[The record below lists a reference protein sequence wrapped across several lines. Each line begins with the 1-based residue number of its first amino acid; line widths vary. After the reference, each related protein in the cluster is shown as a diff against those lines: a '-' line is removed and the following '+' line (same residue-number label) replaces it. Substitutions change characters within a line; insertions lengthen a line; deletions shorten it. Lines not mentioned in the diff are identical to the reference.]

1 MVLDLLFRNNEKIQ
15 NTVYDRFCNL
25 SSRLAIQLQ
34 PTLDMMR
41 KLSKNLLSVILL
53 AMLISCNTNQSEKLE
68 MGNYYAWC
76 IVPFDNQNR
85 TPEQRIE
92 MLKRLGFVSYAYDW
106 REKHLPEMAK
116 EIKLSNESGI
126 KMNAV
131 WMWIDK
137 SDSIG
142 QLSANN
148 QKVLQVLKETGLK
161 TQIWMSFP
169 EDYFDGLTE
178 EERLD
183 KASAMISYLSDEAEQ
198 LGCKIGM
205 YNHGGWF
212 GNPNNLVKIIETL
225 SGKEIGIIFNFH
237 HAHDLLGNYEAMVK
251 NMAPHLWAVN
261 LNGMNPGGP
270 KILPIGSGEKEAEMI
285 AILNKNGFAGPFGI
299 LGHVE
304 DADVEK
310 ILQGNLEGLTK
321 VMNAK

>member
-1 MVLDLLFRNNEKIQ
+1 MRALSQIMLSIILLFGI
-15 NTVYDRFCNL
+15 
-25 SSRLAIQLQ
+25 
-34 PTLDMMR
+34 
-41 KLSKNLLSVILL
+41 
-53 AMLISCNTNQSEKLE
+53 ISCNTNQPDKLDME
-68 MGNYYAWC
+68 NYFAWC

-106 REKHLPEMAK
+106 REKHLPEMAN
-116 EIKLSNESGI
+116 EIKLATENGI

-142 QLSANN
+142 QLSPNN
-148 QKVLQVLKETGLK
+148 QKVLQALEETGLK

-169 EDYFDGLTE
+169 EDYFDGMGE
-178 EERLD
+178 DERLD
-183 KASAMISYLSDEAEQ
+183 KACEMIGFLSDEATER
-198 LGCKIGM
+198 GCKIGL

-212 GNPNNLVKIIETL
+212 GNPDNLVKIIEML
-225 SGKEIGIIFNFH
+225 PGKEIGIIFNFH
-237 HAHDLLGNYEAMVK
+237 HAHDFLANFEDMVK
-251 NMAPHLWAVN
+251 SMMPHLWAVN

-285 AILNKNGFAGPFGI
+285 EVLKKNGFNGPFGI
-299 LGHVE
+299 LGHIE

-310 ILQGNLEGLTK
+310 ILHANLEGLKEIMVTK
-321 VMNAK
+321 N

>member
-1 MVLDLLFRNNEKIQ
+1 MI
-15 NTVYDRFCNL
+15 
-25 SSRLAIQLQ
+25 
-34 PTLDMMR
+34 R

-53 AMLISCNTNQSEKLE
+53 AMIISCNTKQLEKLDME
-68 MGNYYAWC
+68 NYYAWC

-116 EIKLSNESGI
+116 EIRLSSESGI

-142 QLSANN
+142 QLSPNN
-148 QKVLQVLKETGLK
+148 QKVLQVLEETGLK

-169 EDYFDGLTE
+169 ENYFDGLSE

-183 KASAMISYLSDEAEQ
+183 NASAMISHLSDEAER

-212 GNPNNLVKIIETL
+212 GNPDNLVKIIETL
-225 SGKEIGIIFNFH
+225 PGKEIGIIFNFH
-237 HAHDLLGNYEAMVK
+237 HAHDLLVNYEEMVK
-251 NMAPHLWAVN
+251 NMVPHLWAVN

-285 AILNKNGFAGPFGI
+285 TILKKNGFTGPFGI

-304 DADVEK
+304 NADVEK
-310 ILQGNLEGLTK
+310 ILQGNLEGLKK
-321 VMNAK
+321 VMKAK

>member
-1 MVLDLLFRNNEKIQ
+1 MK
-15 NTVYDRFCNL
+15 
-25 SSRLAIQLQ
+25 
-34 PTLDMMR
+34 
-41 KLSKNLLSVILL
+41 VIRISLRIIL
-53 AMLISCNTNQSEKLE
+53 GLGIFFGAISCKTNQPEKLK
-68 MGNYYAWC
+68 MDNYFAWC

-106 REKHLPEMAK
+106 REKHLPEMAN
-116 EIKLSNESGI
+116 EIQLANENGI

-142 QLSANN
+142 QLSPNN
-148 QKVLQVLKETGLK
+148 QKVLQVLEETGLK
-161 TQIWMSFP
+161 TQIWISFP
-169 EDYFDGLTE
+169 ENYFDEMGND
-178 EERLD
+178 ERMD
-183 KASAMISYLSDEAEQ
+183 KASEMVGFLSDEATER
-198 LGCKIGM
+198 GCKIGL

-212 GNPNNLVKIIETL
+212 GNPDNLVKIIEML
-225 SGKEIGIIFNFH
+225 PGKEVGIIFNFH
-237 HAHDLLGNYEAMVK
+237 HAHDLLGDYDNMVK
-251 NMAPHLWAVN
+251 NMMPYLWAVN

-285 AILNKNGFAGPFGI
+285 SVLKDNGFTAPFGI

-310 ILQGNLEGLTK
+310 ILQGNLEGLKK
-321 VMNAK
+321 VLKSKN

>member
-1 MVLDLLFRNNEKIQ
+1 MRTLSQILMTIILLFGI
-15 NTVYDRFCNL
+15 VSCNKN
-25 SSRLAIQLQ
+25 Q
-34 PTLDMMR
+34 PDKLDM
-41 KLSKNLLSVILL
+41 
-53 AMLISCNTNQSEKLE
+53 E
-68 MGNYYAWC
+68 NYFAWC

-116 EIKLSNESGI
+116 EIKLATENGI

-142 QLSANN
+142 QLSPNN
-148 QKVLQVLKETGLK
+148 QKVLQTLEETGLK

-169 EDYFDGLTE
+169 EDYFDKMGDD
-178 EERLD
+178 ERLD
-183 KASAMISYLSDEAEQ
+183 KASEMISYLSDEAER
-198 LGCKIGM
+198 LGCKIGL

-212 GNPNNLVKIIETL
+212 GNPDNLVKIIEML
-225 SGKEIGIIFNFH
+225 PGKEIGIIFNFH
-237 HAHDLLGNYEAMVK
+237 HAHDLLVSYKEMVK
-251 NMAPHLWAVN
+251 NMMPHLWAVN

-285 AILNKNGFAGPFGI
+285 EVLKKNGFNGPFGI
-299 LGHVE
+299 LGHIE

-310 ILQGNLEGLTK
+310 VLQGNLEGLKLLMSTTQ
-321 VMNAK
+321 NQQISANSESN

>member
-1 MVLDLLFRNNEKIQ
+1 MNDVRFSLRIILVLGIFFGAVSCKLH
-15 NTVYDRFCNL
+15 
-25 SSRLAIQLQ
+25 Q
-34 PTLDMMR
+34 P
-41 KLSKNLLSVILL
+41 
-53 AMLISCNTNQSEKLE
+53 EKLKME
-68 MGNYYAWC
+68 NYFAWC

-92 MLKRLGFVSYAYDW
+92 MLKKLGFVSYAYDW

-116 EIKLSNESGI
+116 EIKLATENGI

-137 SDSIG
+137 SDSVG
-142 QLSANN
+142 VLSANN
-148 QKVLQVLKETGLK
+148 QKVLQALEETGLK

-169 EDYFDGLTE
+169 EDYFDEMGDD
-178 EERLD
+178 ERLD
-183 KASAMISYLSDEAEQ
+183 KASEMVGFLSDEAAEI
-198 LGCKIGM
+198 GCKIGL

-212 GNPNNLVKIIETL
+212 GNPDNLVKIIEAL
-225 SGKEIGIIFNFH
+225 PGKEIGIIFNFH
-237 HAHDLLGNYEAMVK
+237 HAHDLLENFEEMVK
-251 NMAPHLWAVN
+251 NMMPYLWAVN

-285 AILNKNGFAGPFGI
+285 EILKDNGFTGQFGI

-310 ILQGNLEGLTK
+310 VLQANLEGLNMVLNSK
-321 VMNAK
+321 KAEK

>member
-1 MVLDLLFRNNEKIQ
+1 ME
-15 NTVYDRFCNL
+15 
-25 SSRLAIQLQ
+25 
-34 PTLDMMR
+34 
-41 KLSKNLLSVILL
+41 
-53 AMLISCNTNQSEKLE
+53 
-68 MGNYYAWC
+68 NYFAWC

-116 EIKLSNESGI
+116 EIKLSGESGI

-142 QLSANN
+142 QLSPNN
-148 QKVLQVLKETGLK
+148 QKVLQILEETSLK

-169 EDYFDGLTE
+169 EDYFDGLSE
-178 EERLD
+178 EERLE
-183 KASAMISYLSDEAEQ
+183 KASAMISYLSDEAQ
-198 LGCKIGM
+198 RLGCKIGM

-212 GNPNNLVKIIETL
+212 GNPDNLVKIIETL
-225 SGKEIGIIFNFH
+225 PGKEIGIVFNFH
-237 HAHDLLGNYEAMVK
+237 HAHDLLVNYEEMVK
-251 NMAPHLWAVN
+251 NMMPHLWAVN

-285 AILNKNGFAGPFGI
+285 AILNKNGFTGPFGI

-310 ILQGNLEGLTK
+310 ILQGNLEGLK
-321 VMNAK
+321 KLMNAKS

>member
-1 MVLDLLFRNNEKIQ
+1 
-15 NTVYDRFCNL
+15 
-25 SSRLAIQLQ
+25 
-34 PTLDMMR
+34 MR
-41 KLSKNLLSVILL
+41 TFSQIMLTVILL
-53 AMLISCNTNQSEKLE
+53 FGIISCNTKQPVKLDME
-68 MGNYYAWC
+68 NYFAWC

-116 EIKLSNESGI
+116 EIKLATENGI

-142 QLSANN
+142 QLSPNN
-148 QKVLQVLKETGLK
+148 QKVLQTLEETGLK

-169 EDYFDGLTE
+169 EDYFDGLGE
-178 EERLD
+178 DERLD
-183 KASAMISYLSDEAEQ
+183 KASEMISYLSDEAER
-198 LGCKIGM
+198 LGCKIGL

-212 GNPNNLVKIIETL
+212 GNPDNLVKIIEML
-225 SGKEIGIIFNFH
+225 PGKEVGIIFNFH
-237 HAHDLLGNYEAMVK
+237 HAHDLLFSYEEMVK
-251 NMAPHLWAVN
+251 NMMPHLWAVN

-285 AILNKNGFAGPFGI
+285 IVLKTNGFNGPFGI
-299 LGHVE
+299 LGHIE

-310 ILQGNLEGLTK
+310 VLQGNLEGLRK
-321 VMNAK
+321 VMNSKES

>member
-1 MVLDLLFRNNEKIQ
+1 MK
-15 NTVYDRFCNL
+15 
-25 SSRLAIQLQ
+25 
-34 PTLDMMR
+34 
-41 KLSKNLLSVILL
+41 VIRISLRIIL
-53 AMLISCNTNQSEKLE
+53 GLGIFFGAISCKKNQPEKLK
-68 MGNYYAWC
+68 MDNCFAWC

-106 REKHLPEMAK
+106 REKHLPEMAN
-116 EIKLSNESGI
+116 EIQLANENGI

-142 QLSANN
+142 QLSPNN
-148 QKVLQVLKETGLK
+148 QKVLQVLEETGLK
-161 TQIWMSFP
+161 TQIWISFP
-169 EDYFDGLTE
+169 ENYFDEMGND
-178 EERLD
+178 ERMD
-183 KASAMISYLSDEAEQ
+183 KASEMVGFLSDEATER
-198 LGCKIGM
+198 GCKIGL

-212 GNPNNLVKIIETL
+212 GNPDNLVKIIEML
-225 SGKEIGIIFNFH
+225 PGKEVGIIFNFH
-237 HAHDLLGNYEAMVK
+237 HAHDLLGDYDNMVK
-251 NMAPHLWAVN
+251 NMMPYLWAVN

-285 AILNKNGFAGPFGI
+285 SVLKDNGFTAPFGI

-310 ILQGNLEGLTK
+310 ILQGNLEGLKK
-321 VMNAK
+321 VLKSKN

>member
-1 MVLDLLFRNNEKIQ
+1 
-15 NTVYDRFCNL
+15 
-25 SSRLAIQLQ
+25 
-34 PTLDMMR
+34 MMR
-41 KLSKNLLSVILL
+41 KLSKIMLSVILL
-53 AMLISCNTNQSEKLE
+53 AVIISCNTNQSVKLD
-68 MGNYYAWC
+68 MGNYFAWC

-92 MLKRLGFVSYAYDW
+92 MLKRLGFISYAYDW

-116 EIKLSNESGI
+116 EIKLSNENGI

-142 QLSANN
+142 QLSSNN
-148 QKVLQVLKETGLK
+148 QKVLQILEETSLK

-169 EDYFDGLTE
+169 EDYFDGLSE
-178 EERLD
+178 EERLE
-183 KASAMISYLSDEAEQ
+183 KASAMISYLSDEAQ
-198 LGCKIGM
+198 RLGCKIGM

-212 GNPNNLVKIIETL
+212 GNPDNLVKIIETL
-225 SGKEIGIIFNFH
+225 PGKEIGIIFNFH
-237 HAHDLLGNYEAMVK
+237 HAHDLLANYEVMVK
-251 NMAPHLWAVN
+251 NMMPHLWAVN

-285 AILNKNGFAGPFGI
+285 AVLKKNGFTGPFGI

-310 ILQGNLEGLTK
+310 ILQGNLEGLKK
-321 VMNAK
+321 VMNAKY

>member
-1 MVLDLLFRNNEKIQ
+1 
-15 NTVYDRFCNL
+15 
-25 SSRLAIQLQ
+25 
-34 PTLDMMR
+34 
-41 KLSKNLLSVILL
+41 
-53 AMLISCNTNQSEKLE
+53 
-68 MGNYYAWC
+68 
-76 IVPFDNQNR
+76 
-85 TPEQRIE
+85 
-92 MLKRLGFVSYAYDW
+92 
-106 REKHLPEMAK
+106 
-116 EIKLSNESGI
+116 
-126 KMNAV
+126 MNAV

-137 SDSIG
+137 LDSIG

-169 EDYFDGLTE
+169 EDYFNGLSE

-212 GNPNNLVKIIETL
+212 GNPDNLVKIIETL
-225 SGKEIGIIFNFH
+225 PGKEIGIIFNFH
-237 HAHDLLGNYEAMVK
+237 HAHDLLASYEAMVK
-251 NMAPHLWAVN
+251 NMVPHLWAVN

-285 AILNKNGFAGPFGI
+285 AVLKKNGFTGPFGI

-310 ILQGNLEGLTK
+310 ILQGNLEGLKK